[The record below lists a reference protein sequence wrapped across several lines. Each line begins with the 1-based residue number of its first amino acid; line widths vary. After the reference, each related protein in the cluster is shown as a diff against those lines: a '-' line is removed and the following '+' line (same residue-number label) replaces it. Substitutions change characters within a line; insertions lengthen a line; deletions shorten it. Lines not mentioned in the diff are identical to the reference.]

1 MSFEIFEEVEKTMDT
16 RITELLEEI
25 KKAIDKA
32 ATTGDKYQFID
43 PVFDLTDELEQ
54 CETPFD
60 AVRPILELIES
71 SPNIENL
78 LPILILAVLGR
89 WVALWRSFTMK
100 AMRKNWSHR

>member
-1 MSFEIFEEVEKTMDT
+1 MDT

-25 KKAIDKA
+25 KKAIDKD

-60 AVRPILELIES
+60 AVRPVSYTHLDVYKRQCPRCPPLTFRQI
-71 SPNIENL
+71 
-78 LPILILAVLGR
+78 
-89 WVALWRSFTMK
+89 
-100 AMRKNWSHR
+100 

>member
-1 MSFEIFEEVEKTMDT
+1 MDT

-71 SPNIENL
+71 SPNID
-78 LPILILAVLGR
+78 LAVLGR

>member
-1 MSFEIFEEVEKTMDT
+1 MDT

-54 CETPFD
+54 CEK
-60 AVRPILELIES
+60 AVRLHEV
-71 SPNIENL
+71 
-78 LPILILAVLGR
+78 ILAVLGR

>member
-54 CETPFD
+54 CETP
-60 AVRPILELIES
+60 
-71 SPNIENL
+71 
-78 LPILILAVLGR
+78 LAVLGR